1 MSDIILNQ
9 VSDKEIAKEYKKRFF
24 LKSGDKLSGSHDAA
38 NHLTVLLSNDTSRE
52 QFAVIFLNAANCII
66 ASKIMFKGSLTSS
79 AVYPREIIKK
89 ALELDAAAIIVG
101 HNHPSGQTKPSR
113 DDIQMTNK
121 INDACRTVDITLH
134 DHIIIAGK
142 NGYYSFSDEG
152 AL

>member
-1 MSDIILNQ
+1 MSDIMLNK

-24 LKSGDKLSGSHDAA
+24 LKSGDKLSGSQDAA
-38 NHLTVLLSNDTSRE
+38 KHFTVLLSNDISRE

-66 ASKIMFKGSLTSS
+66 ASNVMFNGSLTSS

-113 DDIQMTNK
+113 DDIQITNK
-121 INDACRTVDITLH
+121 INDACRTVDIILH

-142 NGYYSFSDEG
+142 NGFYSFSDEG
-152 AL
+152 VL

>member
-1 MSDIILNQ
+1 MSNILNQ
-9 VSDKEIAKEYKKRFF
+9 VSDKEIKQEYNKRFF
-24 LKSGDKLSGSHDAA
+24 LKSGDKLSGSQDAA
-38 NHLTVLLSNDTSRE
+38 NHITVLLSNDTSRE
-52 QFAVIFLNAANCII
+52 QFAVIFLSAANCII

-121 INDACRTVDITLH
+121 INDACKTVDITLH

-142 NGYYSFSDEG
+142 NRFYSFSDEG
-152 AL
+152 VL

>member
-24 LKSGDKLSGSHDAA
+24 LKSGDKLSSSNDAA
-38 NHLTVLLSNDTSRE
+38 DHFTVLLSNKPNIE

-89 ALELDAAAIIVG
+89 SLELDAAAIIVG

-113 DDIQMTNK
+113 DDSQITNK
-121 INDACRTVDITLH
+121 INSACKTVDIILH

-142 NGYYSFSDEG
+142 NGFYSFSDEG
-152 AL
+152 VL

>member
-1 MSDIILNQ
+1 MSEILNQ

-24 LKSGDKLSGSHDAA
+24 LKSGDKLSGSNDAA
-38 NHLTVLLSNDTSRE
+38 NHLTVLLSNKPNIE

-66 ASKIMFKGSLTSS
+66 SSKIMFKGSLTSS

-101 HNHPSGQTKPSR
+101 HNHPSGETKPSR
-113 DDIQMTNK
+113 DDIQITNK
-121 INDACRTVDITLH
+121 INDACTTFDITLH

-142 NGYYSFSDEG
+142 GGFYSFSDEG
-152 AL
+152 VL

>member
-1 MSDIILNQ
+1 MSKLILNQ
-9 VSDKEIAKEYKKRFF
+9 VSDKEIAKEYNRRFF
-24 LKSGDKLSGSHDAA
+24 LKSGDKLSGSNDAA
-38 NHLTVLLSNDTSRE
+38 DHLTVLLSHKPSIE

-66 ASKIMFKGSLTSS
+66 TSKIMFKGSLTSS

-113 DDIQMTNK
+113 DDIQITNK
-121 INDACRTVDITLH
+121 INDACRTVDIILH

-142 NGYYSFSDEG
+142 NGFYSFSDEG
-152 AL
+152 VL

>member
-1 MSDIILNQ
+1 MSQALNQ
-9 VSDKEIAKEYKKRFF
+9 VSDKEIKQEYSKRFF
-24 LKSGDKLSGSHDAA
+24 LKAGDKLSGSDDAA
-38 NHLTVLLSNDTSRE
+38 KHLTVLLSNKPNIE

-66 ASKIMFKGSLTSS
+66 TSKIMFKGSLTSS

-101 HNHPSGQTKPSR
+101 HNHPSGATKPSR
-113 DDIQMTNK
+113 DDIQITNK
-121 INDACRTVDITLH
+121 ISDACTTVDIVLH

-152 AL
+152 VL

>member
-1 MSDIILNQ
+1 MSKILNQ

-24 LKSGDKLSGSHDAA
+24 RESGDKLSGSQDAA
-38 NHLTVLLSNDTSRE
+38 NHFTVLLSNNTSIE

-66 ASKIMFKGSLTSS
+66 TSKIMFKGSLTSS

-89 ALELDAAAIIVG
+89 ALELDAAAIIVA

-121 INDACRTVDITLH
+121 INDACRTVDIVLH

-152 AL
+152 VL

>member
-1 MSDIILNQ
+1 MSLIFNQ
-9 VSDKEIAKEYKKRFF
+9 VSDKELKQEYNKRFL
-24 LKSGDKLSGSHDAA
+24 LKRGSKVSGSKEAA
-38 NHLTVLLSNDTSRE
+38 DHFTSILSSKPSIE

-66 ASKIMFKGSLTSS
+66 TSKIMFKGSLTSS

-101 HNHPSGQTKPSR
+101 HNHPSGETKPSR
-113 DDIQMTNK
+113 DDIQITNK
-121 INDACRTVDITLH
+121 IKDACRTVDITIH

-142 NGYYSFSDEG
+142 NGFYSFSDKG

>member
-1 MSDIILNQ
+1 MSEIILNQ

-24 LKSGDKLSGSHDAA
+24 LKAGDKLSGSQDAA
-38 NHLTVLLSNDTSRE
+38 NHITVLLSNDTSIE

-66 ASKIMFKGSLTSS
+66 ASKIMFKGSLTAS

-101 HNHPSGQTKPSR
+101 HNHPSGATNPSR
-113 DDIQMTNK
+113 DDIQITNK
-121 INDACRTVDITLH
+121 INDACKAVYIILH

-142 NGYYSFSDEG
+142 RFYSFSDEG
-152 AL
+152 VL

>member
-1 MSDIILNQ
+1 MSDTILNQ
-9 VSDKEIAKEYKKRFF
+9 VSDKEIQNEYKKRFF
-24 LKSGDKLSGSHDAA
+24 LQSGDKLTGSQDAA
-38 NHLTVLLSNDTSRE
+38 NHLTVLLSNNPSIE

-66 ASKIMFKGSLTSS
+66 TSKIMFKGSLTSS

-101 HNHPSGQTKPSR
+101 HNHPSGATKPSR
-113 DDIQMTNK
+113 DDCQITNK
-121 INDACRTVDITLH
+121 ISDACKTVDIILH

-152 AL
+152 VL